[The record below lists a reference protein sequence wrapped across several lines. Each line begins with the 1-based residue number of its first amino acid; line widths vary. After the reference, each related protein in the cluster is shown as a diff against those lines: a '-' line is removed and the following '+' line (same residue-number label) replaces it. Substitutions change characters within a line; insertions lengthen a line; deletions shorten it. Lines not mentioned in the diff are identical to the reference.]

1 MAKIKQ
7 TVMQRSFTYMEVRE
21 DFLEGDDLDL
31 RKSSLK
37 GGRNMRALASRAGE
51 ARSGSF
57 LVRTMGTA
65 SSIKE
70 IRPAAGLRFG
80 LIPNDESMQIIDET
94 GGIVHED
101 LSPPWT
107 SAASLY
113 VNPFRDKIIIGDE
126 TGINTLSYAAESGT
140 WSLDPFAFDETVGGE
155 LAQPYWAYEQDVTI
169 QPNTLSGEVTVTAS
183 RNVWKAGHVGLR
195 IRYGLREIEITERVN
210 NKIVKGT
217 VINQLPPSFI
227 VTVNDTTVY
236 RVGEV
241 VVGADTNYQ
250 GLIVA
255 IDGGDLHLVTTDF
268 FEGPDVGEELS
279 GGSGT
284 SAVSAVASP
293 AEPFASP
300 IWDEPLMSDLRGWPR
315 SASRVS
321 GRIVFLDFPLIPDL
335 IVLSSSRSIMDFAV
349 GAGDDDAIVRQVGD
363 GAPRWLHAMNMGD
376 LLLFSDAGVY
386 FVPARENGVISPS
399 TFNAVLVDETG
410 ASTIPPVRIDDGVVF
425 VDQSGEGVSACL
437 LDGNVYLKWSVK
449 SLTTF
454 HDHQIKTPTGLCG
467 PALGSG
473 SSEKYMF
480 VINAD
485 GTVAAVSWRGNIRD
499 EQVGFAP
506 WDTQGSYVSIA
517 PIFDQYWQIV
527 DRTVD
532 GDTVRFLERQSAD
545 AFVDCAVSSTITSDE
560 QYLMVN
566 GDTLMVNGEPLVVIT
581 PTASHLL
588 GETVA
593 YYANGWDLGDFVVP
607 ANGYV
612 DPGVFVPGDFQIGLN
627 FEAEMEVWPVEVI
640 ESPRIGTLQA
650 RVLEIVVSV
659 QNTLTYSVSRNGKV
673 RSIGGYKIGDDLDN
687 PPALRT
693 EVTRLPVLGRRDHPE
708 LIVAKRRPGPFR
720 VLAIGQRVQA

>member
-7 TVMQRSFTYMEVRE
+7 TVMQRSFTHMEVRE

-126 TGINTLSYAAESGT
+126 TGINTLAYAAESGT

-183 RNVWKAGHVGLR
+183 RNVWKNGHVGLR

-227 VTVNDTTVY
+227 VTVDDTTVY

-255 IDGGDLHLVTTDF
+255 IDGSDLHLVTTDF

-284 SAVSAVASP
+284 SEVSAVASP

-566 GDTLMVNGEPLVVIT
+566 GDTLMVNGEPLVVIP